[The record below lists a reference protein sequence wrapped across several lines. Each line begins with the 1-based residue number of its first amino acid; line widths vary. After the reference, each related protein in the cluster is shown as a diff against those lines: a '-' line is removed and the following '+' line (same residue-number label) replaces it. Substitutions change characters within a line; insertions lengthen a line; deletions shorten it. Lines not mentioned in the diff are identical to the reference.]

1 MRSDVDPALVAKIKG
16 AFLAFDPAKPEDAE
30 ILKLQRATKF
40 IATKTENDKG
50 IEAAAGSAGL
60 LK

>member
-1 MRSDVDPALVAKIKG
+1 MRSDLDPALVAKIKG
-16 AFLAFDPAKPEDAE
+16 AFLALDPAKPEDAE

-40 IATKTENDKG
+40 IATKTENYKG
-50 IEAAAGSAGL
+50 IEEAAGSAGF